1 MRGIIFV
8 VAIAFTLIVLLSG
21 CSDAERSKMTNRLAG
36 EEASVK
42 CYSGDLLIYDGVS
55 TGKISTEQS
64 SDGYYFREKSSGD
77 LVEVSGNCVI
87 RY

>member
-1 MRGIIFV
+1 MKAIIFAVV
-8 VAIAFTLIVLLSG
+8 VAALLILTG
-21 CSDAERSKMTNRLAG
+21 CSDAARSKMTNRFVG

-42 CYSGDLLIYDGVS
+42 CYSGDKLIYDGVS
-55 TGKISTEQS
+55 TGKILTEQS
-64 SDGYYFREKSSGD
+64 SDGYYFREKVSGD

>member
-1 MRGIIFV
+1 MKDIIFAV
-8 VAIAFTLIVLLSG
+8 VIAFALIVLSG
-21 CSDAERSKMTNRLAG
+21 CSDAAMSKLSNKLTG
-36 EEASVK
+36 EAASVK
-42 CYSGDLLIYDGVS
+42 CYSGDKLIYDGVS

-77 LVEVSGNCVI
+77 LVEVSGNCLI

>member
-1 MRGIIFV
+1 MKGIIFAV
-8 VAIAFTLIVLLSG
+8 VIAFALIVLSG
-21 CSDAERSKMTNRLAG
+21 CSDAARSKLFNRLTG